1 MPCFKPIDV
10 PKKGYIDLRVQVP
23 CGRCLGCRL
32 DKRRDWANRLLDE
45 AKFHIYRWF
54 LTLTY
59 SDDHLP
65 ANGSLVLRHAQLWQ
79 KRMRKAR
86 PDDTLRFF
94 TVGEY
99 GKQTKRAHYHS
110 IMFGADFPD
119 KRRHSKSGDH
129 ELFVSEELNKLWG
142 MGHCYIGTV
151 TASSCE
157 YVAGYVVDKI
167 NGQAAKQHYSRL
179 DPLTGE
185 IVEIQPEFAIMSR
198 RPGIGAAWYEQFKDD
213 VFPSDT
219 KVSKGKPGPVPRY
232 YTDKLKDE
240 SAAMYEA
247 VKGKRMEQL
256 RKRRA
261 DNTPERLAAREEV
274 ARARLNLRKKDKV

>member
-1 MPCFKPIDV
+1 MPCYKPIDV
-10 PKKGYIDLRVQVP
+10 PKKGYVDLRVTVP
-23 CGRCLGCRL
+23 CGRCMGCRL
-32 DKRRDWANRLLDE
+32 DKKLNWALRLVDE
-45 AKFHIYRWF
+45 AQGHLFKWF

-59 SDDHLP
+59 NDQNLP
-65 ANGSLVLRHAQLWQ
+65 RSGSLVKRHAQLWQ

-86 PDDTLRFF
+86 PDDKIRFF
-94 TVGEY
+94 TGGEY
-99 GKQTKRAHYHS
+99 GDRTRRPHYHS

-119 KRRHSKSGDH
+119 KRIHSKSGDH
-129 ELFVSEELNKLWG
+129 QLFVSDELNKIWG

-151 TASSCE
+151 TLDSAA
-157 YVAGYVVDKI
+157 YVAGYVTKKI
-167 NGQAAKQHYSRL
+167 SGDMAEQHYTRL

-185 IVEIQPEFAIMSR
+185 IVKLEPEFAIMSR

-219 KVSKGKPGPVPRY
+219 KVMKGKPGPVPRY

-256 RKRRA
+256 RNRRA
-261 DNTPERLAAREEV
+261 DNTPERLAVRQEV
-274 ARARLNLRKKDKV
+274 AQARLNLRKKEKI